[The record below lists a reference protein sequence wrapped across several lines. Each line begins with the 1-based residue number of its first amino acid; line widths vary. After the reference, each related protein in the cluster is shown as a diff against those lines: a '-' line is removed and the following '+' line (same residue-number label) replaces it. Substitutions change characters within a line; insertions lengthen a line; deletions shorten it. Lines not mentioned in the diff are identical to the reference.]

1 MKKIRQ
7 LFDAVLSSEKFWL
20 AAVFIITFAAFAPAL
35 FFKEPLF
42 DDSFYILNVLSV
54 QTSFLR
60 IFDPVLKLV
69 TPLTSLS
76 FYADWLLWGQKHFL
90 FGAHLTNNLLHCGT
104 GVLFYLFLRSFKW
117 NGHALTPA
125 WAGMT
130 ALIFTLHPQ
139 RVESVVWLSE
149 RKDCLAMFLGLA
161 ALFLFWRALQKEKIS
176 WGSALCFLLSLL
188 AKPMWLFFAVPAA
201 ALIWMERRSFQWK
214 LYLKLLFPSLLLSG
228 LCAAFLAW
236 GLLSGPGGTAETLT
250 PAALFLK
257 TETIF
262 YNYGNYFLR
271 TFLPG
276 NIYPLYPYYDPAI
289 HPRWMA
295 LAGAALLLIPF
306 FARKKELQSGLFF
319 GVLPMVICF
328 IVCLVPVVGFVRV
341 GNTDFADRYSYLP
354 SLFLVAGSAFLL
366 KLNLPKESAFGSWLP
381 VLGLLYCGGF
391 LYQTERY
398 IPVWKNGLSVTER
411 SVSLPYPNCNAVIS
425 RAIQHYT
432 DGKFDKALEISQK
445 KFTEKDAQTNPL
457 VQIFKLSLQGMILFQ
472 QGKPDEGIRYLNTIY
487 MSPHSGLVADFPI
500 NFAQKIFTTGAEY
513 HLRKYN
519 DRKGAADLYLRCSV
533 FFRNHSQL
541 YEAFYAGMAAL
552 IEGNYPEAV
561 KQFRLAHQF
570 DPQEKRCLQNLR
582 YAENKLKEKLKK

>member
-1 MKKIRQ
+1 
-7 LFDAVLSSEKFWL
+7 L
-20 AAVFIITFAAFAPAL
+20 
-35 FFKEPLF
+35 
-42 DDSFYILNVLSV
+42 
-54 QTSFLR
+54 
-60 IFDPVLKLV
+60 
-69 TPLTSLS
+69 
-76 FYADWLLWGQKHFL
+76 LLWGQKHFI
-90 FGAHLTNNLLHCGT
+90 FGAHLTNILLHCGT

-117 NGHALTPA
+117 NSCALTPA
-125 WAGMT
+125 WAGMA

-161 ALFLFWRALQKEKIS
+161 ALLLFWRALQKEKVS
-176 WGSALCFLLSLL
+176 WAGAVCFLLSLL
-188 AKPMWLFFAVPAA
+188 AKPMWLFFVVPAA

-214 LYLKLLFPSLLLSG
+214 LYLKLLFPALLFSALY
-228 LCAAFLAW
+228 AAFLAW
-236 GLLSGPGGTAETLT
+236 SIFSGPGGTAAPLT
-250 PAALFLK
+250 PAALLLK
-257 TETIF
+257 AETIF

-306 FARKKELQSGLFF
+306 LARKKELQSGLFF
-319 GVLPMVICF
+319 GVLPVVICF
-328 IVCLVPVVGFVRV
+328 IVCLVPVAGFLRV

-398 IPVWKNGLSVTER
+398 IPVWRDDVTVTER
-411 SVSLPYPNCNAVIS
+411 SVSLPFPNYNAAIA
-425 RAIQHYT
+425 RAIQHYSK
-432 DGKFDKALEISQK
+432 GEFDKALIITQQ
-445 KFTEKDAQTNPL
+445 KFTPKDEKSNPL
-457 VQIFKLSLQGMILFQ
+457 VQIFKLSLQGLILFD
-472 QGKPDEGIRYLNTIY
+472 QGKGAEGIKYLNSIY
-487 MSPHSGLVADFPI
+487 MSPHSGWLSDLPI
-500 NFAQKIFTTGAEY
+500 DYAQKVLTVGANY
-513 HLRKYN
+513 HLKTFN
-519 DRKGAADLYLRCSV
+519 DKKAAANLYMRCSV
-533 FFRNHSQL
+533 LFRDHAQI

-552 IEGNYPEAV
+552 LEENYPEAV
-561 KQFRLAHQF
+561 KQFRLAHQLN
-570 DPQEKRCLQNLR
+570 PQEKRCLQNLR